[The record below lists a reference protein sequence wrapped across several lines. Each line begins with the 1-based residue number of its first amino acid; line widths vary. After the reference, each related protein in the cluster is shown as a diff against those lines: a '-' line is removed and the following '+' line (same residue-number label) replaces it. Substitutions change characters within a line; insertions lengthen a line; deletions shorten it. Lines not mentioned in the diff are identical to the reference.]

1 LDNEY
6 YEEPLFVHVNKEG
19 SVSLEWISDS
29 KIKKDE
35 KRVSLHID
43 CDDIDRKGPLEIYAI
58 ITGPG
63 DYQELFSLTKCSDLK
78 AVMDKYFSS

>member
-1 LDNEY
+1 MDNEY
-6 YEEPLFVHVNKEG
+6 YEKPLFVHVNKEG
-19 SVSLEWISDS
+19 SISLEWISDS

-35 KRVSLHID
+35 KRVSIHID
-43 CDDIDRKGPLEIYAI
+43 GDYIDRKGPLVIYAI

-63 DYQELFSLTKCSDLK
+63 DYQELLYLNTSSDLA